1 MNNAK
6 DLNILDLYFRKKK
19 NIMQTA
25 DHLILKSSF
34 SSQKSKSF
42 NTTLRQS
49 RNVKFN
55 TPKKEIEKSQIINSN
70 SNNNSNKNKNI
81 TKEEQ
86 IKIEKFKKILLPSLS
101 STNKSTYKSVI
112 NSKINKKPKESILKL
127 IKIRKLNVFSF
138 TPMKSIR
145 NNKKL
150 KKLYKENLAKKRKLE
165 NYKEYKNKNIKNF
178 SLERYNEKL
187 ILLSSMNLSEDNFNI
202 FKKNMKK
209 IEKAMNGRETLN
221 NKFRKILDKIEN
233 NNTPYNKKS
242 KKYISLSE
250 NKTQKE
256 KI

>member
-55 TPKKEIEKSQIINSN
+55 TPKKEIEKSQIIISN

-138 TPMKSIR
+138 TPMKSIS

-202 FKKNMKK
+202 FKKNMKR

-233 NNTPYNKKS
+233 NNTPYNNKS
-242 KKYISLSE
+242 KKYLSLSE

>member
-1 MNNAK
+1 M
-6 DLNILDLYFRKKK
+6 
-19 NIMQTA
+19 
-25 DHLILKSSF
+25 
-34 SSQKSKSF
+34 
-42 NTTLRQS
+42 
-49 RNVKFN
+49 
-55 TPKKEIEKSQIINSN
+55 
-70 SNNNSNKNKNI
+70 
-81 TKEEQ
+81 
-86 IKIEKFKKILLPSLS
+86 
-101 STNKSTYKSVI
+101 
-112 NSKINKKPKESILKL
+112 
-127 IKIRKLNVFSF
+127 
-138 TPMKSIR
+138 
-145 NNKKL
+145 

>member
-55 TPKKEIEKSQIINSN
+55 TPKKEIEKSLIINNN

-138 TPMKSIR
+138 TPMKSIS

>member
-55 TPKKEIEKSQIINSN
+55 TPKKEIENSQIINSN

-138 TPMKSIR
+138 TPMKSIS

-202 FKKNMKK
+202 FKKNMKR